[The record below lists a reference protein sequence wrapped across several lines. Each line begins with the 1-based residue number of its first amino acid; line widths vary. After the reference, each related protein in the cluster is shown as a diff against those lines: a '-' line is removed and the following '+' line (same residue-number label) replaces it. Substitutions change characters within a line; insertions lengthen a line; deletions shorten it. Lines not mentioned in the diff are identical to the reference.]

1 MGDPSFP
8 AGRCLSEA
16 EIDSLRG
23 APPGQAP
30 EELARHLAA
39 CSRCQERALFGS
51 EPRRRRSGRGR
62 PQWPSPARALLLV
75 ALLVAAMAAFFVTL
89 RMIAAR

>member
-8 AGRCLSEA
+8 AGRCLSDEQ
-16 EIDSLRG
+16 IDAVRG
-23 APPGQAP
+23 APPGEAP

-51 EPRRRRSGRGR
+51 EPRRRRFGGR
-62 PQWPSPARALLLV
+62 PPEWPSPGRALLLV

-89 RMIAAR
+89 RLIAAR